1 LSLAIKMASSKVK
14 SFFRKVGDAVLGAG
28 KLPSKLKR
36 MRRKPKVRQ
45 VQKPGREV
53 PHRLQSFFEQRH
65 AGWSEY
71 IMLKAQLA
79 IIAMFVVAAIYA
91 LLQPA
96 RELVFFAALL
106 VLSAYSVYL
115 TLTQLKRAF
124 ERDYPAYRTFILM
137 CVAIVWVFVISLR
150 YASVGFSYES
160 FYLALVPPAIVIGF
174 VLLAFLGF
182 RLKYGRDYTYGVV
195 EDAGRGRAVV
205 RIAYDLCSNV
215 KHGSYVVDSLVKVKR
230 GDLVK
235 VKVERPMLG
244 LRGSKV
250 KAILGKVR

>member
-1 LSLAIKMASSKVK
+1 MARKNSKVTD
-14 SFFRKVGDAVLGAG
+14 FFRKVGIAVLNIR
-28 KLPSKLKR
+28 KLPGKLKR
-36 MRRKPKVRQ
+36 VKRRPKAKRF
-45 VQKPGREV
+45 QKPGREV
-53 PHRLQSFFEQRH
+53 PRRLQGFFEQRH

-71 IMLKAQLA
+71 VMLKAQLA
-79 IIAMFVVAAIYA
+79 IIAMFVVAAVYA

-106 VLSAYSVYL
+106 ALSAYAVCL
-115 TLTQLKRAF
+115 VPTQLKSAF
-124 ERDYPAYRTFILM
+124 ERDYPAYRTFVLM

-150 YASVGFSYES
+150 YLSVEFSYES
-160 FYLALVPPAIVIGF
+160 FYLTLVPPAIVIGF

-205 RIAYDLCSNV
+205 RVAYDLCSNV
-215 KHGSYVVDSLVKVKR
+215 KHGSYVVESLVKVRK

-250 KAILGKVR
+250 KAIFGKVR